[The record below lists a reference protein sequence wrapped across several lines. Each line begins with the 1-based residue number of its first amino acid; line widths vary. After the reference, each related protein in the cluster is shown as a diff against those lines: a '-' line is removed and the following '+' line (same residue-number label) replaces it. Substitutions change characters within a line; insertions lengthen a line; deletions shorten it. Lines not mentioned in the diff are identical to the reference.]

1 MDATASTRSL
11 KFSIVIPVWDRTE
24 LLRQC
29 LTSALT
35 QTIDEYEVIVVT
47 DGSPPP
53 TLEVIKWFSGH
64 PKLRVFQYTTQSG
77 TACRGRNRGII
88 EARGE
93 YVVFL
98 DSDDIALPNRLSEMA
113 ELLRIAGDNAPY
125 ILSGRARY
133 IGDGQRQ
140 VEGIVLNETTSSR
153 QLVSYERLRVANS
166 LVMSAVAIHRDS
178 LLRYGGFRP
187 ELAYREDHE
196 LYLRLMYNGVK
207 IRQTDELVTLYR
219 LHGENAELHL
229 QQHDAEIVKQLDA
242 LHKAPFMNWGVCA
255 DDGANGSLHS
265 AMSFN
270 VSTDAARPTIE
281 LEVPVPWLDHPI
293 VGDAHRIY
301 LANLMSI
308 LSEANATVSLRP
320 LGFGKDFEP
329 RSTTKAALISHHSI
343 GDAKNV
349 WRVKESPIP
358 YYFSFDRN
366 GYSGWAEFANQKQ
379 VLSLASRIDSAAVKS
394 IIQSVRSETVGR
406 NESKYPQSVVS
417 DPNIP
422 QNCIFFP
429 LQIMGDTVMKLCRV
443 DYVSAIRLA
452 AELARE
458 YEIPL
463 LIKRHP
469 YCDSPDIE
477 DLINDLV
484 RSNPYAYKTDASVH
498 QCIAHADM
506 VLCCN
511 SGVGF
516 EALLHGKP
524 VFSLGHSDYA
534 AATDRI
540 DDLNDLKRVFLRDV
554 TITDVQ
560 RECFVAYF
568 LSEYCFDVRNREQ
581 LMKKIRE
588 KVIAYAG

>member
-1 MDATASTRSL
+1 MDATASTGSV

-47 DGSPPP
+47 DGSPPA
-53 TLEVIKWFSGH
+53 TLDVIKWFSGH

-77 TACRGRNRGII
+77 TGCRGRNRGII
-88 EARGE
+88 EARGD

-113 ELLRIAGDNAPY
+113 ELLSAVGDDAPY

-140 VEGIVLNETTSSR
+140 VDGIVLNETTSSR

-187 ELAYREDHE
+187 ELKYREDHE

-207 IRQTDELVTLYR
+207 LRQTDELVTLYR
-219 LHGENAELHL
+219 LHSENAELHL
-229 QQHDAEIVKQLDA
+229 QQHDAEIVRQLDA
-242 LHKAPFMNWGVCA
+242 LHKTSFMNWGVCE
-255 DDGANGSLHS
+255 NGEDAQPSVFRAS
-265 AMSFN
+265 PD
-270 VSTDAARPTIE
+270 VSTGVARPTIE

-301 LANLMSI
+301 FSNLISVLAEMG
-308 LSEANATVSLRP
+308 ATVSLRP
-320 LGFGKDFEP
+320 LGFGCDLEP
-329 RSTTKAALISHHSI
+329 RSTTRTALISHHSI

-349 WRVKESPIP
+349 WRVKESAIP
-358 YYFSFDRN
+358 YYFSFDRK

-379 VLSLASRIDSAAVKS
+379 VLSLASRMDEAAVKS
-394 IIQSVRSETVGR
+394 IMQSVRSETIER
-406 NESKYPQSVVS
+406 NESKYPQPVES
-417 DPNIP
+417 DPDLP
-422 QNCIFFP
+422 ENCIFFP
-429 LQIMGDTVMKLCRV
+429 LQVLGDTVMKLCRV
-443 DYVSAIRLA
+443 DYVAAIRMA
-452 AELARE
+452 ADLARE

-469 YCDSPDIE
+469 YCESSEIE
-477 DLINDLV
+477 DLLQELV
-484 RSNPYAYKTDASVH
+484 KSNPYVYRTDASVH
-498 QCIAHADM
+498 QCIAHADV

-534 AATDRI
+534 AATDKI
-540 DDLNDLKRVFLRDV
+540 ESLDDLKRVFRRDI
-554 TITDVQ
+554 TITEAE

-568 LSEYCFDVRNREQ
+568 LSEYCFDVRDRGQ
-581 LMKKIRE
+581 LIKKIRD
-588 KVIAYAG
+588 KVMAYAG